1 MRRLN
6 WGAIDRKS
14 LIDLQKYDVRI
25 CAYEETRT
33 ITMENHGKSYH
44 QLGSTIQFLDA
55 GSAGTW
61 LERLRSLEQA
71 GTEHRF
77 ADNSIT

>member
-1 MRRLN
+1 MN
-6 WGAIDRKS
+6 WGANYRKS

-25 CAYEETRT
+25 GADGETRT
-33 ITMENHGKSYH
+33 IKMENHGKSYH
-44 QLGSTIQFLDA
+44 QLGSTMQFLDR
-55 GSAGTW
+55 GSACTS

-71 GTEHRF
+71 GTEHLF